1 MYLVTGGA
9 GFIGSHIVEELVRR
23 GKKVRVLD
31 DFSAGQMSNLRTV
44 RKKIDL
50 IRGDIRNVKTV
61 KKALRGVKFV
71 THQAALRSVPKS
83 MDNPTEFNE
92 VNVQGTLN
100 LLIAAH
106 QAGVQR
112 FVFASS
118 SSVYGETKRLPER
131 ETDPLSPVSPYAAT
145 KIMGEIYCRM
155 FWQTY
160 KLPTVALRYFNVF
173 GPRQSLENKYAVVV
187 PKFIACLAKNQR
199 PPIHG
204 DGKQSRDFSY
214 ITDVVSAN
222 LLSLAASKK
231 ACGRV
236 YNVACHR
243 RYSVLDLLRRL
254 NRLMGKNIKP
264 IFTPIRQGDVKH
276 TLADISQAKKYLKY
290 RPKVSFDE
298 GLSRTINWFS

>member
-31 DFSAGQMSNLRTV
+31 NFSAGQMSNLRTV

-50 IRGDIRNVKTV
+50 IRGDIRNTRVV
-61 KKALRGVKFV
+61 KKAMKGVKYV
-71 THQAALRSVPKS
+71 LHQAALRSVPKS

-106 QAGVQR
+106 KAGVRR

-131 ETDPLSPVSPYAAT
+131 ETDPLNPVSPYAAT

-187 PKFIACLAKNQR
+187 PKFI
-199 PPIHG
+199 
-204 DGKQSRDFSY
+204 
-214 ITDVVSAN
+214 
-222 LLSLAASKK
+222 
-231 ACGRV
+231 
-236 YNVACHR
+236 
-243 RYSVLDLLRRL
+243 
-254 NRLMGKNIKP
+254 
-264 IFTPIRQGDVKH
+264 
-276 TLADISQAKKYLKY
+276 
-290 RPKVSFDE
+290 
-298 GLSRTINWFS
+298 